1 VEAPVADAA
10 VGQAIPVYVINLD
23 RRPDRLAY
31 MAGQLDAMGVAW
43 TRLSAT
49 DAQLAT
55 DADLGV
61 EVALEDPVIRMGR
74 GSQACAV
81 SNFRIF
87 REVASGSNAAAV
99 ILQDDMEL
107 SPDLAGFLR
116 SADWIPQGIGLVQ
129 FEKWSKRATSKL
141 LGPPLGTAPVPGR
154 TVRRLHSRIGGAGA
168 YLITRAAAAHMLAH
182 KERLRFPIDHFLF
195 NLNLSPLAREV
206 GVAMVCPA
214 LARQSWSKLRSDI
227 QPGTKAQRKPLGSR
241 LRRAWYEVNLVPEQV
256 GAMLFRGARLRP
268 VAFAEHTA

>member
-1 VEAPVADAA
+1 VEAPVADAT

-31 MAGQLDAMGVAW
+31 MERQLEAMGVAW

-49 DAQLAT
+49 DAEAVS
-55 DADLGV
+55 DAELCA
-61 EVALEDPVIRMGR
+61 EVTLEDPVIRMGR

-87 REVASGSNAAAV
+87 RELVAGDRPAVV

-107 SPDLAGFLR
+107 SPELAGFLR
-116 SADWIPQGIGLVQ
+116 TPDWIPPGIGLVQ
-129 FEKWSKRATSKL
+129 FEKWSRRATSKL
-141 LGPPLGTAPVPGR
+141 LGPAIGVSPVRGR
-154 TVRRLHSRIGGAGA
+154 TVHRLHSRIGGAGA
-168 YLITRAAAAHMLAH
+168 YLITRAAAAHMLAG
-182 KERLRFPIDHFLF
+182 KERLRFPIDHLLF

-214 LARQSWSKLRSDI
+214 LARQSWSTLRSDI
-227 QPGTKAQRKPLGSR
+227 QPGTKAKDKPLAAR
-241 LRRAWYEVNLVPEQV
+241 LRRAWSEINLLPEQISAV
-256 GAMLFRGARLRP
+256 LFRGARIRP
-268 VAFAEHTA
+268 VAYAERTA

>member
-1 VEAPVADAA
+1 VEAPVADAT
-10 VGQAIPVYVINLD
+10 VVQAIPVYVINLD

-31 MAGQLDAMGVAW
+31 MERQLSEMGVAW

-49 DAQLAT
+49 DAEAVS
-55 DADLGV
+55 DAELGA
-61 EVALEDPVIRMGR
+61 EVALEDPIIRMGR

-87 REVASGSNAAAV
+87 RELAASDRTAVV

-116 SADWIPQGIGLVQ
+116 SDDWIPPGIGLVQ

-141 LGPPLGTAPVPGR
+141 LGPPLGVAPVSGR

-182 KERLRFPIDHFLF
+182 KQRLRFPIDHFLF
-195 NLNLSPLAREV
+195 NINLSPLARDV

-227 QPGTKAQRKPLGSR
+227 QPGTKAQRKPLAAR
-241 LRRAWYEVNLVPEQV
+241 LRRAGSELNLLPEQI
-256 GAMLFRGARLRP
+256 GAVLFGGARLHP
-268 VAFAEHTA
+268 VAFAERTA